1 MAARKGSPRR
11 SSGGPKSAGK
21 PSARATQARSSNA
34 RPTRGTRGEARRP
47 QRPPFVPWADGP
59 DRAPVSWSSEEADA
73 PSVGQARPTRKPRG
87 EPRAGW
93 SSDTGGRGRGTSP
106 RTRRGDRG
114 EPADRGRAGAFAA
127 GERPARSEPPPT
139 LRWGTHPVREAIDAG
154 VVRELWLASTETA
167 RHQETAER
175 AISMGIEV
183 HVVTTDAIERMT
195 SGALHQGAVARVRP
209 FRYRDLTELPG
220 IVAAQDRTPII
231 VMLDGIEDPQNLGAV
246 LRSAD
251 GAGVAAVIVP
261 SRRTSP
267 VTAAVARSS
276 AGAVD
281 TVPVIQVANLTT
293 TLQALKRD
301 GYWVYGLDGDAQGTY
316 SEATFDRPTVIVA
329 GAEGKGLS
337 RLVAGA
343 CDALIRI
350 PLLGRLGSL
359 NVSVATAVVLFE
371 ARRGGIPMVGPE
383 EADEG

>member
-1 MAARKGSPRR
+1 MVARKGSPRR
-11 SSGGPKSAGK
+11 PSGGSKSSGK
-21 PSARATQARSSNA
+21 PSSRATHARSTSA
-34 RPTRGTRGEARRP
+34 RPAKGTRGEARRP
-47 QRPPFVPWADGP
+47 QRPPFLPRTESR
-59 DRAPVSWSSEEADA
+59 DRASGTWSSEEADA
-73 PSVGQARPTRKPRG
+73 ARGGAVRPTRRPLG
-87 EPRAGW
+87 EPSAGR
-93 SSDTGGRGRGTSP
+93 SSDTGARGIAASP
-106 RTRRGDRG
+106 RSRRGDRG
-114 EPADRGRAGAFAA
+114 GTSDRGRAGAFGA

-154 VVRELWLASTETA
+154 IVRELWLASTETA
-167 RHQETAER
+167 RHKDTAEK
-175 AISMGIEV
+175 AISMGLEV

-195 SGALHQGAVARVRP
+195 SGALHQGVVARVRP
-209 FRYRDLTELPG
+209 FRYRDFTELPG
-220 IVAAQDRTPII
+220 IVAAQDRIPII

-251 GAGVAAVIVP
+251 GAGVAAVVVP
-261 SRRTSP
+261 SRRMSP

-281 TVPVIQVANLTT
+281 TVPVIQVSNLTT

-301 GYWVYGLDGDAQGTY
+301 GYWVYGLDGDAREMY

-350 PLLGRLGSL
+350 PLLGRLRSL

-371 ARRGGIPMVGPE
+371 ARRGEKPMGGSE
-383 EADEG
+383 KADEG

>member
-1 MAARKGSPRR
+1 MPRTDRSDGASGSWNREETEATFAGDGRAA
-11 SSGGPKSAGK
+11 
-21 PSARATQARSSNA
+21 
-34 RPTRGTRGEARRP
+34 
-47 QRPPFVPWADGP
+47 
-59 DRAPVSWSSEEADA
+59 
-73 PSVGQARPTRKPRG
+73 RKPRG
-87 EPRAGW
+87 QGRAGRI
-93 SSDTGGRGRGTSP
+93 SDPEARVRTAPP
-106 RTRRGDRG
+106 RSRRGDRG
-114 EPADRGRAGAFAA
+114 DLADRGRGGAFAA
-127 GERPARSEPPPT
+127 GERSARSEPPPT

-154 VVRELWLASTETA
+154 VVRELWLASTDTA

-220 IVAAQDRTPII
+220 IVASQDRTPII

-251 GAGVAAVIVP
+251 GAGVGAVIVA

-301 GYWVYGLDGDAQGTY
+301 GYWVYGLDGDAQGAY
-316 SEATFDRPTVIVA
+316 SDATFDRPTVIVA

-371 ARRGGIPMVGPE
+371 ARRGGAPVAGPVP
-383 EADEG
+383 ADEG

>member
-1 MAARKGSPRR
+1 MVARKGSPRR
-11 SSGGPKSAGK
+11 SSGGSKSAGK
-21 PSARATQARSSNA
+21 SSGRASQARGA
-34 RPTRGTRGEARRP
+34 GTRPTRGTRGEARRP
-47 QRPPFVPWADGP
+47 QRPPFVPRSESSDSGSGGWG
-59 DRAPVSWSSEEADA
+59 SEETGAA
-73 PSVGQARPTRKPRG
+73 LSVAGRPARKPRG
-87 EPRAGW
+87 E
-93 SSDTGGRGRGTSP
+93 GRGVRTSDQETRVRAAP
-106 RTRRGDRG
+106 SRSRRGDRND
-114 EPADRGRAGAFAA
+114 PADRGRAGTFAA
-127 GERPARSEPPPT
+127 GERSARSEPPPT

-183 HVVTTDAIERMT
+183 HVVTIDAIERMT

-220 IVAAQDRTPII
+220 IVAAHDRTPII

-301 GYWVYGLDGDAQGTY
+301 GYWVFGLDGDAQGTY

-371 ARRGGIPMVGPE
+371 ARRGGRPMVGATQ
-383 EADEG
+383 ADEG

>member
-1 MAARKGSPRR
+1 M
-11 SSGGPKSAGK
+11 
-21 PSARATQARSSNA
+21 
-34 RPTRGTRGEARRP
+34 
-47 QRPPFVPWADGP
+47 
-59 DRAPVSWSSEEADA
+59 
-73 PSVGQARPTRKPRG
+73 
-87 EPRAGW
+87 
-93 SSDTGGRGRGTSP
+93 
-106 RTRRGDRG
+106 
-114 EPADRGRAGAFAA
+114 
-127 GERPARSEPPPT
+127 
-139 LRWGTHPVREAIDAG
+139 REAIDAG

-183 HVVTTDAIERMT
+183 HVITTDAIERMT

-220 IVAAQDRTPII
+220 IVASQDRTPII

-316 SEATFDRPTVIVA
+316 TEATFDRPTVIVA

-371 ARRGGIPMVGPE
+371 ARRGARPMVGSAQ
-383 EADEG
+383 ADEG